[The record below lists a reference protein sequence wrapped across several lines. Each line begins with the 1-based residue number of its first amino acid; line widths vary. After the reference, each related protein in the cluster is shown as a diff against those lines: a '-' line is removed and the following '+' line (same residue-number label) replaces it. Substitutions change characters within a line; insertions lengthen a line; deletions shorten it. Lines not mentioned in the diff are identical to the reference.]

1 MDATLLA
8 ALIPLLFIELA
19 LKLVC
24 FFDWR
29 RRDTLGAR
37 ARTIWLLVFLFVSTL
52 GPIAYLVKVRR
63 S

>member
-8 ALIPLLFIELA
+8 ALIPLLIIELG

-24 FFDWR
+24 FLDWR
-29 RRDTLGAR
+29 KRETLGAQE
-37 ARTIWLLVFLFVSTL
+37 RTIWLLVFLFISTL
-52 GPIAYLVKVRR
+52 GPIAYLIKARK